1 MSTTD
6 PLDGLVNLR
15 DLGGQPLGGG
25 ALTRSGVV
33 YRSDAP
39 HTGDRNPESMPSW
52 PPSVVVD
59 LRGSWET
66 KDEEHPL
73 AGVAE
78 VHHVSL
84 LEDLQDVEIEVD
96 DAAHDLTKLY
106 QTILQGAPKKL
117 VEVFRIVL
125 EADGPALI
133 HCSAGKDRTG
143 VSAALLLSAAGV
155 RDDAIVADYSRTDQN
170 MLRVLQRLDSA
181 PVFPPGVDEEM
192 VRELM
197 STPTEAI
204 ESVLETFAGY
214 EDRAAGWLRTHGA
227 TEEELTRWRQKFNAQ
242 PA

>member
-6 PLDGLVNLR
+6 PLNGLVNLR
-15 DLGGQPLGGG
+15 DLGGQPIGNG
-25 ALTRSGVV
+25 AMTRAGVV

-39 HTGDRNPESMPSW
+39 HTGDRNPESMLSW

-66 KDEEHPL
+66 KDEEHPM

-78 VHHVSL
+78 VHNISL

-106 QTILQGAPKKL
+106 QTMLQGASKKL

-125 EADGPALI
+125 DADGPALI

-155 RDDAIVADYSRTDQN
+155 RDDAIVADYARTDQN
-170 MLRVLQRLDSA
+170 MFRVLQRLDSA
-181 PVFPPGVDEEM
+181 PALPPGVDEEM

-204 ESVLETFAGY
+204 ESVLETFADH
-214 EDRAAGWLRTHGA
+214 EDGAAGWLRTHGA
-227 TEEELTRWRQKFNAQ
+227 TEGELTRWRQKFNAQ
-242 PA
+242 P

>member
-15 DLGGQPLGGG
+15 DLGGQPIGNGVM
-25 ALTRSGVV
+25 TRTGVV

-39 HTGDRNPESMPSW
+39 HTGDRNPVSMPSW
-52 PPSVVVD
+52 PPRVVVD

-66 KDEEHPL
+66 EEAHPL

-78 VHHVSL
+78 VHNISL

-96 DAAHDLTKLY
+96 EAAHDLTKLY
-106 QTILQGAPKKL
+106 QTMLQGASKKL

-125 EADGPALI
+125 DADGPALI

-155 RDDAIVADYSRTDQN
+155 RDDAIVADYARTDQN

-181 PVFPPGVDEEM
+181 PVLPPGVDEEM

-204 ESVLETFAGY
+204 ESVLATFAAH

-227 TEEELTRWRQKFNAQ
+227 TDDELTRWRQKFNAQ
-242 PA
+242 P